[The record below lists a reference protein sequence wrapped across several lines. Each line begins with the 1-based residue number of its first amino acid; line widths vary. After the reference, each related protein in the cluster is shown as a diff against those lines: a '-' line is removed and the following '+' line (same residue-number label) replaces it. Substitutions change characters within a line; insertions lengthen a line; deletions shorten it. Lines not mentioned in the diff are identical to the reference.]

1 MQEVQSAAINHNE
14 GEGFNSMASDNHIVI
29 SAAPRARFSNP
40 WTIVFGAAISLAFG
54 AVPIVQYTFGLFMQP
69 LEAEFGWNRAELS
82 LGIASVQFIS
92 IPSVLL
98 VGWAMDRW
106 GVRRVI
112 GPLIFLFAINVAL
125 LSFTSS
131 LVMFVGLY
139 ALFGVTSAGLNPI
152 GYLKSISTFMH
163 RRNGL
168 AIGLALSGTAVG
180 AAIVPNFAQFVISEY
195 GWRSAYLILALLP
208 ALVALPFTLL
218 FIREPTASSPASV
231 GAVESAQ
238 LAPTN
243 TLVGLT
249 VREAFRTRSF
259 WILASTL
266 FLVSSVINGTIAHA
280 VPYLVDQDYSPND
293 AASVLAGVGLAS
305 IVGRISSGY
314 FFDRFFASHVA
325 VFFFVL
331 LIIGL
336 YLLDSVQ
343 APNIAMF
350 CVGLTLGFEMDMIGY
365 LVPRYFGLK
374 KFGQIYALLF
384 GTLNGGGAFGPLAMG
399 GIYAWQGSY
408 NLAFIGFGVMLM
420 TACVLVL
427 RLPAYPYQ
435 SFASKSG

>member
-1 MQEVQSAAINHNE
+1 M
-14 GEGFNSMASDNHIVI
+14 
-29 SAAPRARFSNP
+29 
-40 WTIVFGAAISLAFG
+40 
-54 AVPIVQYTFGLFMQP
+54 
-69 LEAEFGWNRAELS
+69 
-82 LGIASVQFIS
+82 
-92 IPSVLL
+92 
-98 VGWAMDRW
+98 
-106 GVRRVI
+106 
-112 GPLIFLFAINVAL
+112 
-125 LSFTSS
+125 
-131 LVMFVGLY
+131 
-139 ALFGVTSAGLNPI
+139 
-152 GYLKSISTFMH
+152 
-163 RRNGL
+163 
-168 AIGLALSGTAVG
+168 
-180 AAIVPNFAQFVISEY
+180 
-195 GWRSAYLILALLP
+195 
-208 ALVALPFTLL
+208 
-218 FIREPTASSPASV
+218 
-231 GAVESAQ
+231 
-238 LAPTN
+238 APTN

-435 SFASKSG
+435 SLASKSG

>member
-435 SFASKSG
+435 SLASKSG

>member
-14 GEGFNSMASDNHIVI
+14 GEDFNSMASDNHIVI
-29 SAAPRARFSNP
+29 SASPRARFSNP

-435 SFASKSG
+435 SLASKSG

>member
-1 MQEVQSAAINHNE
+1 
-14 GEGFNSMASDNHIVI
+14 
-29 SAAPRARFSNP
+29 
-40 WTIVFGAAISLAFG
+40 
-54 AVPIVQYTFGLFMQP
+54 
-69 LEAEFGWNRAELS
+69 
-82 LGIASVQFIS
+82 
-92 IPSVLL
+92 
-98 VGWAMDRW
+98 
-106 GVRRVI
+106 
-112 GPLIFLFAINVAL
+112 
-125 LSFTSS
+125 
-131 LVMFVGLY
+131 MFVGLY

-435 SFASKSG
+435 SLASKSG

>member
-1 MQEVQSAAINHNE
+1 MQEVQSAVINHNE

-435 SFASKSG
+435 SLASKSG

>member
-1 MQEVQSAAINHNE
+1 
-14 GEGFNSMASDNHIVI
+14 MASNSHTVN
-29 SAAPRARFSNP
+29 SSSPPSRFSNP
-40 WTIVFGAAISLAFG
+40 WTIVLGAAISLAFG
-54 AVPIVQYTFGLFMQP
+54 AVPIVQYTAGLFMQP

-82 LGIASVQFIS
+82 LGISSVQFIS

-112 GPLIFLFAINVAL
+112 GPLIFLFSINVAL
-125 LSFTSS
+125 LSFTNS
-131 LVMFVGLY
+131 LVMFVALY
-139 ALFGVTSAGLNPI
+139 ALFGITSAGLNPV
-152 GYLKSISTFMH
+152 GYLKSISTFIN

-180 AAIVPNFAQFVISEY
+180 AAIVPNLAQFVISEY
-195 GWRSAYLILALLP
+195 GWRTAYVALALLP
-208 ALVALPFTLL
+208 LLVALPFTLL
-218 FIREPTASSPASV
+218 FVREPAASAATSV
-231 GAVESAQ
+231 RAVELAR
-238 LAPTN
+238 LAPAN
-243 TLVGLT
+243 SLVGLT

-259 WILASTL
+259 WILALAL

-280 VPYLVDQDYSPND
+280 VPFLVDQDYSATD

-331 LIIGL
+331 LIFGL
-336 YLLDSVQ
+336 YLLDSLQ

-374 KFGQIYALLF
+374 KFGQIYAILF
-384 GTLNGGGAFGPLAMG
+384 GALNGGGAFGPLVMG
-399 GIYAWQGSY
+399 GIYTWQGSY
-408 NLAFIGFGVMLM
+408 HLAFMGFGLM
-420 TACVLVL
+420 MAAACVLIL
-427 RLPAYPYQ
+427 RLPPYPYQ
-435 SFASKSG
+435 NLANKPG